1 MTLQKSA
8 TVVASIVAAILV
20 LIKLIVG
27 ILSGSAAVLASAID
41 SILDIAVSMFN
52 YFALSK
58 AEKAPSEKFNYG
70 LGKIEA
76 LAAVIEGT
84 IITISGLFIFYKGA
98 SNIIE
103 HRQIEHLDSSIVV
116 MIISILLTGG
126 LVLFLNRVYE
136 KTKNMV
142 VKSDALHYKTDLYS
156 NTAVLVSLGII
167 HFTGWHWIDGIF
179 GIAIAIYIIK
189 EAFELIKE
197 GTLILLDVALDE
209 ELVEGIKKIIE
220 SQPEVTS
227 YHYLKTRRSGDT
239 NFVDVHVVFTPE
251 ISLMDAHRVSDRI
264 EEEIKKL
271 DPESNWHFTIHLD
284 PYDDS
289 PHGEEDQN
297 S

>member
-20 LIKLIVG
+20 VIKLIVG

-84 IITISGLFIFYKGA
+84 IITISGLFIFYKGV
-98 SNIIE
+98 SNIITHKE
-103 HRQIEHLDSSIVV
+103 IEYLGDSIFV
-116 MIISILLTGG
+116 MIISIILTGG
-126 LVLFLNRVYE
+126 LVIFLNRVYK

-142 VKSDALHYKTDLYS
+142 VKSDALHYKTDLFS
-156 NTAVLVSLGII
+156 NSAVLLSLAII
-167 HFTGWHWIDGIF
+167 YFTQWHWIDGFF

-189 EAFELIKE
+189 EAYELIKE
-197 GTLILLDVALDE
+197 GTLMLLDVSLE
-209 ELVEGIKKIIE
+209 EEIVEKIKTIIT
-220 SQPEVTS
+220 SHPEVTS
-227 YHYLKTRRSGDT
+227 FHYLKTRKSGSD
-239 NFVDVHVVFTPE
+239 NFVDVHIVFTPE
-251 ISLMDAHRVSDRI
+251 ISLLEAHKVSDKI
-264 EEEIKKL
+264 EEEIKKI
-271 DPESNWHFTIHLD
+271 DPEARWHFTIHLD
-284 PYDDS
+284 PYDDFEMHS
-289 PHGEEDQN
+289 H
-297 S
+297 